1 MKSFSIL
8 SIRSFRTLIV
18 AALSITLTGWTSI
31 NAEAHSGGS
40 CMLEKVPF
48 EQTVKSSSLIVE
60 GQVIST
66 RSFWNDA
73 HTMIYTSQIV
83 RIEYIIKGQSKEKQ
97 ISVLSLGG
105 SVGRDFVQVDPEL
118 HLLPGAK
125 GIFCLNPSPF
135 ESKLQPG
142 THWTPVA
149 GLQGFVQYDLD
160 DAKAELP
167 FESFDLKNDEAV
179 VHIAEWLGLPKPTRI
194 SAFPLNPAKAA
205 GNGNTV
211 ATFTSFNPTTVSAG
225 NGDILTINGSGF
237 GAIPGKVEFTC
248 ADFDAATFTQVV
260 ASDILSWTDTQ
271 IQVAVPGI
279 TKLGTQVAGAAG
291 TGPVRVT
298 TSANVQ
304 FVSPGNLTV
313 SYSHI
318 NLILSNKR
326 VSFQMVNDNG
336 TGGYTWQYAP
346 GFSAVAGAVTSFER
360 AANSWKCEAGANFT
374 FSTLASA
381 APVTD
386 AVTQA
391 TVDGINSVMFDDAA
405 VSLAPGVLGQTF
417 IKGFA
422 GCQVGGVFTNLF
434 TPEIDLVFSRNA
446 NGSNWDFQQPN
457 VISGLVGQNKMD
469 FLMIALHE
477 LGHCLLLGHN
487 RNAGAIM
494 KPTFGINQFNRVPS
508 QLDKNAV
515 DASIIKSTPAIPCA
529 GAPTGYVRATNA
541 PHTVTLSVNGSSNAC
556 TQNLVTFNAT
566 SASFYPNPSFTWYKN
581 GTLIMN
587 AGTSVYS
594 SPDFVPGDVVTVSS
608 SSCGNSI
615 TSSGITIT
623 GTPVSAVTSP
633 GPITGPTCITAGVAS
648 TYSIP
653 VVPNATAYTWTAG
666 NATTVVGATTIGAAA
681 VTAPVTFQGSDVLRV
696 QASNFCSTGLLS
708 APVSVTRTPA
718 VPATIS
724 GPVTNV
730 CLSTKTYSVP
740 AVAGVTSLAWTV
752 SNGATFSGPVNGP
765 SVNITFGASFPNS
778 GVIGVRAISTGCTSS
793 TKSLT
798 VSELPVVPASV
809 KGPSVI
815 SGGSNVTYS
824 VSNPDNG
831 TVRWTVKNSLGTT
844 LFSGTGNPVTFQI
857 PVFFGSTT
865 VTLCAT
871 LTNACGTTQPV
882 CRTVQYG
889 LLAARTSN
897 PTEQLPVLTAFPN
910 PTKDQIKLHAEELEP
925 FATMEVRI
933 MDLMGKIVYDKSFDP
948 DDVTAD
954 FDVDLRNS
962 VSGIYIGTIKQGT
975 RMSTIRIIKE

>member
-1 MKSFSIL
+1 MKSYPIL

-18 AALSITLTGWTSI
+18 AALSIILTGWTPI

-83 RIEYIIKGQSKEKQ
+83 RIEYIIKGQSQEKQ
-97 ISVLSLGG
+97 ISILSLGG
-105 SVGRDFVQVDPEL
+105 SVGRDFLQVDPEL

-125 GIFCLNPSPF
+125 GIFCINPSRF

-142 THWTPVA
+142 IHWTVEA
-149 GLQGFVQYDLD
+149 GLQGFVKYDLD

-167 FESFDLKNDEAV
+167 FESFDLKSDEAFSQIV
-179 VHIAEWLGLPKPTRI
+179 QWMGISKPNRTVPFQLTP
-194 SAFPLNPAKAA
+194 SKAA
-205 GNGNTV
+205 GNGNAV
-211 ATFTSFNPTTVSAG
+211 AAFTSFSPTTVSAG

-237 GAIPGKVEFTC
+237 GTIPGKVEFTC
-248 ADFDAATFTQVV
+248 ADFDAATFTQVLD
-260 ASDILSWTDTQ
+260 SDILSWTDTQ

-279 TKLGTQVAGAAG
+279 TKLGAQVRGAAG

-318 NLILSNKR
+318 NFILNNKR
-326 VSFQMVNDNG
+326 VSFQMINDNG

-346 GFSAVAGAVTSFER
+346 GFTAIAGAVPSFER
-360 AANSWKCEAGANFT
+360 AANTWKCEAGANFT
-374 FSTLASA
+374 FSTIASA
-381 APVTD
+381 ATVTD

-391 TVDGINSVMFDDAA
+391 TVDGINSVMFDDAS
-405 VSLAPGVLGQTF
+405 VSLASGVLGQTF

-446 NGSNWDFQQPN
+446 NGNNWDFQQPN
-457 VISGLVGQNKMD
+457 IISGLVGQNKMD
-469 FLMIALHE
+469 FLSIALHE

-487 RNAGAIM
+487 RNTGAIM
-494 KPTFGINQFNRVPS
+494 KPTFGINQFLRVPS
-508 QLDKNAV
+508 LNDKNAV
-515 DASIIKSTPAIPCA
+515 EASITKSTPAIPCA

-541 PHTVTLSVNGSSNAC
+541 PHTVTLSVNGSTNAC

-566 SASFYPNPSFTWYKN
+566 SASFYPNPGFNWIKN
-581 GTLIMN
+581 GTVLQS
-587 AGTSVYS
+587 AGPSVFS
-594 SPDFVPGDVVTVSS
+594 SADFVPGDVVTVSS

-615 TSSGITIT
+615 TSTGITIT
-623 GTPVSAVTSP
+623 GTPVSATISP
-633 GPITGPTCITAGVAS
+633 GPITGPSCITAGVAS

-653 VVPNATAYTWTAG
+653 VVPNATAYTWVAG
-666 NATTVVGATTIGAAA
+666 SNTTTVGATTIGAAS
-681 VTAPVTFQGSDVLRV
+681 VTAPVTFQDSDVLRV

-708 APVSVTRTPA
+708 APVSATRTPA
-718 VPATIS
+718 APATIS
-724 GPVTNV
+724 GPITNV

-740 AVAGVTSLAWTV
+740 AVVGVTSLVWTV
-752 SNGATFSGPVNGP
+752 SNGATLSGPVNTT
-765 SVNITFGASFPNS
+765 SINIAFGANFPNT
-778 GVIGVRAISTGCTSS
+778 GVIGVRALSGNCISG

-809 KGPSVI
+809 KGPSAI

-831 TVRWTVKNSLGTT
+831 TVRWTVKNSQGTT
-844 LFSGTGNPVTFQI
+844 IFSGTGNPVSFQA
-857 PVFFGSTT
+857 PVFFGNSTI
-865 VTLCAT
+865 TLCAT
-871 LTNACGTTQPV
+871 ITNSCGTTQPV

-889 LLAARTSN
+889 LLAARSSN
-897 PTEQLPVLTAFPN
+897 PTEQLPVLSAFPN
-910 PTKDQIKLHAEELEP
+910 PTKDQIRLHAEELEP
-925 FATMEVRI
+925 FATLEIRI
-933 MDLMGKIVYDKSFDP
+933 MDLMGKIVFEKSIEP

-954 FDVDLRNS
+954 FDIDLRNS
-962 VSGIYIGTIKQGT
+962 VSGIYIGTVKQGT